1 VGEGG
6 GEGVARDVAQS
17 CRGSVMRGS
26 GRRAVQVY
34 VWLLLMDNGR
44 GLCGGLTLKSHGS
57 FVTGMQAVAH
67 WKVKGMSVSHET
79 GASR

>member
-1 VGEGG
+1 
-6 GEGVARDVAQS
+6 
-17 CRGSVMRGS
+17 
-26 GRRAVQVY
+26 VY